1 MTLMNFG
8 LISCACVCVKC
19 IFVPIKEGGGKQHAV
34 RLAVSSALVC
44 VLALT
49 RVSRNC
55 SCHTV
60 TLFGTSHFSGTT
72 SHLHVNG
79 ITPPLRSWHGE
90 CCARMPGSRR
100 LWEETSELMS
110 WALLCLFVF
119 FTPLLFFLLKIH
131 LVLIDHQSQCGSLRK
146 AFKDEPRRRSKLM
159 QHGGVLEKPRRDAF
173 ISSLIN
179 YFTFAHQVTP

>member
-1 MTLMNFG
+1 MNFG
-8 LISCACVCVKC
+8 LICCTCVCVKC
-19 IFVPIKEGGGKQHAV
+19 VFVPIKEGGKKQHAV
-34 RLAVSSALVC
+34 GLAMSSALVC

-100 LWEETSELMS
+100 LWEETSEFNVLGVVV
-110 WALLCLFVF
+110 FVCF
-119 FTPLLFFLLKIH
+119 FTPLLFFFQKIH
-131 LVLIDHQSQCGSLRK
+131 LVLIDHQSQFGSLQK
-146 AFKDEPRRRSKLM
+146 AFKDEPHAFQADVTRRSSRKAA
-159 QHGGVLEKPRRDAF
+159 PRRFYIIA
-173 ISSLIN
+173 N
-179 YFTFAHQVTP
+179 